1 VIIKVKYLK
10 RGSFNMSI
18 KSLAIFEILI
28 GFIIIILS
36 ALRLFEIIEIPLIV
50 INLLFITMMS
60 ILTWVN
66 YKKNKRTQ
74 MFIGILTILIL
85 IGFIILS
92 VIN

>member
-1 VIIKVKYLK
+1 
-10 RGSFNMSI
+10 MSI

-36 ALRLFEIIEIPLIV
+36 ALRLFEIIEIPIII

-60 ILTWVN
+60 VLTWIN
-66 YKKNKRTQ
+66 YKNNKKVS
-74 MFIGILTILIL
+74 MFIGILIIFIL

-92 VIN
+92 MIK

>member
-1 VIIKVKYLK
+1 
-10 RGSFNMSI
+10 MSI

-36 ALRLFEIIEIPLIV
+36 ALRLFEIIEIPIII

-60 ILTWVN
+60 VLTWIN
-66 YKKNKRTQ
+66 YKNNKKVS
-74 MFIGILTILIL
+74 MCIGILIIFIL

-92 VIN
+92 MIK

>member
-1 VIIKVKYLK
+1 
-10 RGSFNMSI
+10 MSI

-60 ILTWVN
+60 ILTWIN
-66 YKKNKRTQ
+66 YKNNKKAP
-74 MFIGILTILIL
+74 MFIGILIIFIL

-92 VIN
+92 MIN